1 MRMSDW
7 SSGVCSSD
15 LSASLVRIE
24 APYFVAGVETENGVV
39 IRAAPILS
47 YMRGWEADRVLS
59 YAVRKDWAANQLKE
73 NTLGLNAKNAAGAA
87 RNYEPLPAGTYPA
100 RLVQVVDLGL
110 QPQRPYQ
117 GQEKSPAQEIMQT
130 GRAHVCTPVTNAH
143 PV

>member
-73 NTLGLNAKNAAGAA
+73 NQLGLHAKNAAG
-87 RNYEPLPAGTYPA
+87 RSEERRVGKGWVSTCRSRWDGN
-100 RLVQVVDLGL
+100 
-110 QPQRPYQ
+110 
-117 GQEKSPAQEIMQT
+117 
-130 GRAHVCTPVTNAH
+130 H
-143 PV
+143 